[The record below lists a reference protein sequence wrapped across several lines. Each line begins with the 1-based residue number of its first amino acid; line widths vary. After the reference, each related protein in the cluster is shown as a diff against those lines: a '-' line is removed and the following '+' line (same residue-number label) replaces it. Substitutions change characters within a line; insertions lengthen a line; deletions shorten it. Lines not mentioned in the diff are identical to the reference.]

1 MAKTKSTNNDLQNIT
16 QKTKDRVT
24 RKPGVFLERFG
35 KLNMTTTIKKQLQ
48 RQVETVMQY
57 KKFLLDYLYEDWW
70 LASIMPQE
78 IAEEVSVSID

>member
-1 MAKTKSTNNDLQNIT
+1 
-16 QKTKDRVT
+16 
-24 RKPGVFLERFG
+24 
-35 KLNMTTTIKKQLQ
+35 MTTTIKKQLQ

>member
-1 MAKTKSTNNDLQNIT
+1 MS
-16 QKTKDRVT
+16 
-24 RKPGVFLERFG
+24 
-35 KLNMTTTIKKQLQ
+35 TTIKKQLQ

-78 IAEEVSVSID
+78 IAEELPVSHRLIDSCFCRRVPLVERELLTLPFRST